1 MSYGTYTDSRPSA
14 PNPAPQTTAQFSK
27 VEAFIQSRIKALIE
41 EGWSWKAIAG
51 ALDLTVEQTQWYAGY
66 R

>member
-1 MSYGTYTDSRPSA
+1 MSFAVFNDPQPKPQA
-14 PNPAPQTTAQFSK
+14 QPAAQFSV
-27 VEAFIQSRIKALIE
+27 VENFVQTRIKELIE

-51 ALDLTVEQTQWYAGY
+51 ALGITVEQAQWYAGY

>member
-1 MSYGTYTDSRPSA
+1 MSFAVFNDPQ
-14 PNPAPQTTAQFSK
+14 PKPAQAQPAAQFSV
-27 VEAFIQSRIKALIE
+27 VETFIQNRIKALIE